1 MTLLVPVLG
10 LWPEKHIPFHSNGTS
25 GRSRTTGGNTCGVDR
40 DLTDEGNGEDRTLQM
55 VTAAE
60 GRIAPFPMVVTAVG

>member
-1 MTLLVPVLG
+1 MLPV
-10 LWPEKHIPFHSNGTS
+10 
-25 GRSRTTGGNTCGVDR
+25 GRSRTTGGDTCDVDR

-60 GRIAPFPMVVTAVG
+60 G